1 MASEY
6 ETVDRENAGVLTDLL
21 TRARR
26 HRYAGVLVNAGPAA
40 FWLTVFFLVP
50 LGVMLVYSF
59 GERGAFGEVLLGV
72 EHLGLQNYRTF
83 FVPDGMGLLR
93 TVWVTVAWFVEWV
106 TPFQLE
112 LTAASPTSTVQLTLR
127 SIWYGVVATLTC
139 LALGFPIAYYVAR
152 IVSEEYRNLMLA
164 LIVLPYWASY
174 LVRIYAVKLLLAKNG
189 ILPTML
195 SWLPFVNSQPQLL
208 HNNFAI
214 QFGLVYI
221 WLPFMILPAYA
232 SLEQI
237 DFTLHEAAMD
247 LGADRLDAFIR
258 VTLPL
263 AAPGLIAGSI
273 LVFIPSVG
281 AYVIPELLGG
291 PSNVTIGR
299 FIASQFGAAGNWPL
313 GAAASFV
320 LMAIMM
326 ASIWVYLDRAGGEM
340 I

>member
-6 ETVDRENAGVLTDLL
+6 ETADGENVGVVTELL
-21 TRARR
+21 ARARR
-26 HRYAGVLVNAGPAA
+26 HRYAGVVVNAGPAA
-40 FWLTVFFLVP
+40 VWLTLFFLVP
-50 LGVMLVYSF
+50 LCVMFVYSF

-72 EHLGLQNYRTF
+72 ENLGLQNYENF
-83 FVPDGMGLLR
+83 FVPDGMGLLQAL
-93 TVWVTVAWFVEWV
+93 VVSVGWFLEWV

-112 LTAASPTSTVQLTLR
+112 FVAAAPTSTVQLTFR
-127 SIWYGVVATLTC
+127 SIWYGVVATLVS
-139 LALGFPIAYYVAR
+139 LVLGYPIAYYIAR
-152 IVSEEYRNLMLA
+152 IAPAEYRNLL
-164 LIVLPYWASY
+164 LVLVVLPYWASY
-174 LVRIYAVKLLLAKNG
+174 LVRVYAIKLLLAKNG
-189 ILPTML
+189 ILPTL
-195 SWLPFVNSQPQLL
+195 FASVPFVDGQPALL
-208 HNNFAI
+208 YNNFSV

-232 SLEQI
+232 SIEQI

-247 LGADRLDAFIR
+247 LGADRLDAFLR

-263 AAPGLIAGSI
+263 SAPGLVAGSI

-291 PSNVTIGR
+291 PSNMTIGR
-299 FIASQFGAAGNWPL
+299 FIAAQFTAAGNWPL

-326 ASIWVYLDRAGGEM
+326 GSIWVYLRRAGGDM
-340 I
+340 L